1 MRISDWSS
9 DVCSSD
15 LTKTGRTAP
24 SPGKSIQPLCGGYDS
39 LSLDPPDHPL
49 INLHIRAGRFDGS
62 GEGFAMPFIPEA
74 VLAALARHPFSLQP
88 AARALCATAELR
100 PPFGPAH
107 RPEALL
113 QRTGRNARKKQQTN
127 N

>member
-39 LSLDPPDHPL
+39 LSLDPPDPHL

-62 GEGFAMPFIPEA
+62 GEGFAMPFITEA
-74 VLAALARHPFSLQP
+74 ALPALARYPLSLQP
-88 AARALCATAELR
+88 AARALCATAQLR
-100 PPFGPAH
+100 PPFGPPH
-107 RPEALL
+107 RPAHIIK
-113 QRTGRNARKKQQTN
+113 RKTEK
-127 N
+127 